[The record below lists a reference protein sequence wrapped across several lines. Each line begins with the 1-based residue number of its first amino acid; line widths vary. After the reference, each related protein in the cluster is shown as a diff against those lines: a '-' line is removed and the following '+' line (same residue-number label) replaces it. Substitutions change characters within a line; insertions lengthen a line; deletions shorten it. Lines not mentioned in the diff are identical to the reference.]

1 MTTRDRL
8 FLIVFDRQTASSTV
22 EDLGH
27 DMDVAMDAYRSREHE
42 VASRPDLEVVLV
54 GSPSLET
61 LKSTHSSYFGA
72 SERLRDLLAG
82 AAG

>member
-8 FLIVFDRQTASSTV
+8 FLIAFDRKTGASTV

-27 DMDVAMDAYRSREHE
+27 ELGAAMEVYAAREQE
-42 VASRPDLEVVLV
+42 VADQPDLEVVLV
-54 GSPSLET
+54 GSPSLSA

-72 SERLRDLLAG
+72 SERLRNLLTRAG
-82 AAG
+82 